1 MQSAAAS
8 VIRGNMSDQ
17 SLQLASAI
25 VLGDSA
31 VDMLLDA
38 AAVLKDAGEMIE
50 RQALS
55 SIAEQAS
62 ESLQRLR
69 HRKLLLE
76 TQVAPL
82 GANENGPLGE
92 M

>member
-1 MQSAAAS
+1 M
-8 VIRGNMSDQ
+8 RGNMSNH

-38 AAVLKDAGEMIE
+38 AAVLKDAGETTE

-55 SIAEQAS
+55 YIADQAS
-62 ESLQRLR
+62 ESLDRLR
-69 HRKLLLE
+69 RRKLLLE
-76 TQVAPL
+76 TDGVLDA
-82 GANENGPLGE
+82 ANENESPGGA
-92 M
+92 

>member
-1 MQSAAAS
+1 MW
-8 VIRGNMSDQ
+8 GNMSDH

-38 AAVLKDAGEMIE
+38 AAVLKDAGETIE

-55 SIAEQAS
+55 SIAQQAS
-62 ESLQRLR
+62 ESLDRLR
-69 HRKLLLE
+69 RRKLLLE
-76 TQVAPL
+76 ADGAL
-82 GANENGPLGE
+82 DAANENESPH
-92 M
+92 